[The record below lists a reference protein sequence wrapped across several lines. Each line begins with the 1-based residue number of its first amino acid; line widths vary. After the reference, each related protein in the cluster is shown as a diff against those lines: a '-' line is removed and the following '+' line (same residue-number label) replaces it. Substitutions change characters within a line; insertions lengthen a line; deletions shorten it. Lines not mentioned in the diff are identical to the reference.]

1 MELHPEE
8 ISKVK
13 DIISKWL
20 TNDTMELEST
30 VNSQINATSFMEVAQ
45 RLTSKGY
52 RALPQEDHIKILTP
66 ENIRFT
72 IVGMS
77 SIEEY
82 CRTDSL
88 ETAPFEAMV
97 KDRTGKEDSVDLNEY
112 GIRVKVR
119 RELPLAKT
127 DADVKGMLRG

>member
-13 DIISKWL
+13 DILSKWL
-20 TNDTMELEST
+20 VQRQNGTRIHGYDSKSMRH
-30 VNSQINATSFMEVAQ
+30 AFMEVAQ

-52 RALPQEDHIKILTP
+52 TALPQEDHIKIMTP
-66 ENIRFT
+66 EQMRFT

-88 ETAPFEAMV
+88 KQPRS
-97 KDRTGKEDSVDLNEY
+97 KQ
-112 GIRVKVR
+112 
-119 RELPLAKT
+119 
-127 DADVKGMLRG
+127 